1 MSAPVIDCLR
11 LDFMLD
17 PVLNLPQ
24 YSIAIIG
31 RSRDEVLR
39 RKEWIL
45 QRIGMNPFHERWM
58 SAEETDPM
66 ETDEE
71 SEEMND

>member
-17 PVLNLPQ
+17 PILNLPQ
-24 YSIAIIG
+24 YSIAVIG
-31 RSRDEVLR
+31 RSRGEVLR

-45 QRIGMNPFHERWM
+45 RRIGMNPFHERWM
-58 SAEETDPM
+58 SADDSEAN
-66 ETDEE
+66 EE
-71 SEEMND
+71 SEEMDDGT

>member
-1 MSAPVIDCLR
+1 MSASVIDCLR

-58 SAEETDPM
+58 SADDLEA
-66 ETDEE
+66 DEE

>member
-1 MSAPVIDCLR
+1 MSAPIIDCLR

-17 PVLNLPQ
+17 PSMNLPQ
-24 YSIAIIG
+24 YSIAVIG
-31 RSRDEVLR
+31 HSRDEVLR

-58 SAEETDPM
+58 SADDSETN
-66 ETDEE
+66 EE

>member
-11 LDFMLD
+11 LDFVLD

-24 YSIAIIG
+24 YSIAVIG

-58 SAEETDPM
+58 SADDSEP
-66 ETDEE
+66 DEE